1 MHRNIRSLLKR
12 NRRLERKIF
21 YDPRPNDWRE
31 KLITRSELLK
41 ALAQIAN
48 RVVNSESA
56 ELSVLKLVNQ
66 VSFIKGR
73 PMGDYEKNALQVVDI
88 IFNYLRINTEFDQR
102 FYRILNS
109 LQMAFVRV
117 SLDDLSLLNNPKHS
131 AVTFL
136 ERLLN
141 VGYHFDE
148 KAGRLTQ
155 YFVQAIELLVDK
167 LARKEQIST
176 KTFSI
181 AHARL
186 DQYFVTFEK
195 NIKLTKRKLLIEIEK
210 KSRQIQADYH
220 TSQLINEKT
229 EGDEIP
235 IFLLDF
241 FENQLSHVIHRI
253 ILKFGLESI
262 QCKRLLKDMD
272 IIYWSITST
281 IHKLDYSKKYEKEVV
296 SAMKRLYKWF
306 KDENLFNQYV
316 ESFFVEIEEL
326 HRKKLD
332 GQRVQL
338 DMMISAN
345 IFDDEKSTPE
355 PSRVW
360 GRMPQDIIDIKS
372 LKQGN
377 WYNLSIDGQ
386 KVRSELL
393 MINELT
399 EELYFVNLSGE
410 HLQTISFEDQSYLA
424 QHLEIFKLDETIHY
438 KHAIKAIENELASN
452 LQVLEVE
459 YDTFKQQAIIDEKQR
474 KQLEERARKA
484 VLQGI
489 EREKRI
495 TEEKRLAAQQQKR
508 KELDEIIRQEKIEAE
523 NRLKAKG
530 VLRKMGP
537 GSLVTIEQE
546 SGKLI
551 EASLMLISRT
561 TGRYIFADYSGNKIM
576 DPTKNQLIDMINQQ
590 LIKIIKIKSDETD
603 RMQSLVAQRR
613 QQLSQ
618 RYI

>member
-1 MHRNIRSLLKR
+1 MYRNIRSLLKR

-21 YDPRPNDWRE
+21 YDPKPTDWRE
-31 KLITRSELLK
+31 QLIKRPELIH

-48 RVVNSESA
+48 KVVKNQSA
-56 ELSVLKLVNQ
+56 ELSILKMVNQ
-66 VSFIKGR
+66 VPFMKGR

-102 FYRILNS
+102 FYHILNS

-117 SLDDLSLLNNPKHS
+117 ALDDLSLLNNPKHS

-141 VGYHFDE
+141 VGYHFDD

-167 LARKEQIST
+167 LASKEQIST

-186 DQYFVTFEK
+186 DQYFATFEK
-195 NIKLTKRKLLIEIEK
+195 NVQLTKRKLLSEIEK
-210 KSRQIQADYH
+210 KSRQIQADFY
-220 TSQLINEKT
+220 TSQLIKEQT
-229 EGDEIP
+229 EGHEIP
-235 IFLLDF
+235 IYLLDF
-241 FENQLSHVIHRI
+241 IENHLSHVIHRI
-253 ILKFGLESI
+253 ILKYGLEST
-262 QCKRLLKDMD
+262 QCKRLLKD
-272 IIYWSITST
+272 IEILNWSITST
-281 IHKLDYSKKYEKEVV
+281 FETMEYRTKYEKQVITM
-296 SAMKRLYKWF
+296 MKRVYKWF
-306 KDENLFNQYV
+306 KDEKLFNQYV
-316 ESFFVEIEEL
+316 ESFFVETEKL
-326 HRKKLD
+326 HRDKLD
-332 GQRVQL
+332 GKRVHL
-338 DMMISAN
+338 DMMISAD
-345 IFDDEKSTPE
+345 IFEDEASKPKASQ
-355 PSRVW
+355 SW
-360 GRMPQDIIDIKS
+360 GRVPQDLIDIKS

-393 MINELT
+393 MLSELT

-410 HLQTISFEDQSYLA
+410 HLQTVSFEDQTYLA
-424 QHLEIFKLDETIHY
+424 QHLEVFILDETIHS
-438 KHAIKAIENELASN
+438 KHAIKAIENELSSH
-452 LQVLEVE
+452 LQVLQIE
-459 YDTFKQQAIIDEKQR
+459 YDHFRQQAIIDEKQR
-474 KQLEERARKA
+474 KQLEERARIA

-508 KELDEIIRQEKIEAE
+508 KELDEIIKLEKIEAE

-537 GSLVTIEQE
+537 GSLVSIELE
-546 SGKLI
+546 SGRI
-551 EASLMLISRT
+551 VEASLMLISRT
-561 TGRYIFADYSGNKIM
+561 TERYIFADYSGNKII
-576 DPTKNQLIDMINQQ
+576 DPVKSELIDMINRQQ
-590 LIKIIKIKSDETD
+590 IKIIKVKSDESD

-613 QQLSQ
+613 QQLSN